1 MKTVL
6 LEGKF
11 KVGIVR
17 ETPYSVLVV
26 ALEDALTKDMDHRLE
41 MMCAGRRYWF
51 CRCCFEK
58 RIQREISS

>member
-26 ALEDALTKDMDHRLE
+26 ALEDALVVNSSQRLAL
-41 MMCAGRRYWF
+41 MVTGRRYWF
-51 CRCCFEK
+51 CRCCYEK
-58 RIQREISS
+58 RIKSEVSL